1 MRRANPWFCCC
12 ALLAVLVPTAR
23 ADQAAG
29 HPYTLQELVDS
40 AMSRNAEIAQ
50 GRWKV
55 ASAEAVR
62 RQARAARILPRLRLD
77 SENGLVP
84 DARGSVLIAPDNDSK
99 GFFDSLGPFNRTEL
113 EFVQPLYTFGQL
125 TNLGRAAAGGV
136 VAEEAALDEK
146 RAEVTLA
153 VKRLYYGLL
162 LAQDLRDLAAKL
174 ATKLTEKQAE
184 LADRESLSLASGYK
198 LKLAL
203 VELAERQR
211 EAEEKVTLARA
222 ALAWQTGLPEDEP
235 LALAE
240 EWLAP
245 TEAVVPPLPE
255 LIAMAEANRP
265 DWRRLQAGLA
275 ARQAQYRA
283 ARSAFYPQV
292 YLAGGVRYATAPGR
306 TDQHNPFV
314 KDEFN
319 YFNTGLFVGVRQSFE
334 WGLLGAEADKARAA
348 YEELRTRERDAGRAL
363 ALDVRRAYAE
373 YQRADLDR
381 GSADESR
388 RLARQWLQEAQSE
401 YDLDPDTLKD
411 LITAFESWARL
422 EQAFHEAVYN
432 RNLKLAEL
440 QKAAGGIV
448 LTRPR

>member
-1 MRRANPWFCCC
+1 MRGRVLLCSCSLMAALAAPVRAEE
-12 ALLAVLVPTAR
+12 PTGR
-23 ADQAAG
+23 V
-29 HPYTLQELVDS
+29 YTLEELVDS

-50 GRWKV
+50 GAWKV
-55 ASAEAVR
+55 AGARAVL
-62 RQARAARILPRLRLD
+62 RQARAARLLPRLRLD

-84 DARGSVLIAPDNDSK
+84 DARGNVFGTLDDST
-99 GFFDSLGPFNRTEL
+99 GFFRSLGPFNRTEL

-125 TNLGRAAAGGV
+125 TNLGRAATGGV
-136 VAEEAALDEK
+136 AVEEAALDEK

-153 VKRLYYGLL
+153 VKKLYYGLL

-174 ATKLTEKQAE
+174 ATKLAEKQAE
-184 LADRESLSLASGYK
+184 LAGRESLSLANGYK
-198 LKLAL
+198 LKLAMI
-203 VELAERQR
+203 ELAERRR

-222 ALAWQTGLPEDEP
+222 ALAWQTGLPEDAP
-235 LALAE
+235 LMLAD

-245 TEAVVPPLPE
+245 VEAAVPPLPE
-255 LIAMAEANRP
+255 LIAAAEANRP

-283 ARSAFYPQV
+283 ARGAFYPQV

-319 YFNTGLFVGVRQSFE
+319 YFNAGLFVGVRQSFE
-334 WGLLGAEADKARAA
+334 WGLLGAEADKTRAA
-348 YEELRTRERDAGRAL
+348 YEELKTRERDAGRAL

-373 YQRADLDR
+373 YQRADLDQA
-381 GSADESR
+381 SADESR
-388 RLARQWLQEAQSE
+388 HLARQWLQEAQSE
-401 YDLDPDTLKD
+401 YELDPDTLKD
-411 LITAFESWARL
+411 LVTAFETWARL
-422 EQAFHEAVYN
+422 EQAFHEAVYH

-440 QKAAGGIV
+440 EKTAGGV
-448 LTRPR
+448 ALKRP